1 MKEDH
6 IKHVAMMLLVACVLP
21 FSSCHKQ
28 VASAPVPAPPP
39 LAQPARSAAVQPTT
53 PPPTTPA
60 VRRAPATAT
69 PSLSELFQQNVKDAY
84 FDFDKADVRSDAQ
97 ENLRRDADFL
107 SAHANLRFE
116 IEGHCDDRGG
126 EEYNLALGDRRAM
139 SVKQYLVSLGI
150 SQDRIQTAS
159 LGKEHP
165 FCNSENEA
173 CWQQNRRG
181 HMAMPQ

>member
-6 IKHVAMMLLVACVLP
+6 LKHVVMPLLVACVLS
-21 FSSCHKQ
+21 FSACHKQ
-28 VASAPVPAPPP
+28 VATAAIPAPPP
-39 LAQPARSAAVQPTT
+39 LAQPVRSAAVQPTP
-53 PPPTTPA
+53 PPPTPPA
-60 VRRAPATAT
+60 ARPAPATAT
-69 PSLSELFQQNVKDAY
+69 PSLSELFQQNVKDAF

-97 ENLRRDADFL
+97 ENFRRNSDCL
-107 SAHANLRFE
+107 SAHANVRCE
-116 IEGHCDDRGG
+116 SDGHCDDRGG
-126 EEYNLALGDRRAM
+126 EEYNLALGDRRAA

-150 SQDRIQTAS
+150 SQNRIETVS

-165 FCNSENEA
+165 FCSSENEA

>member
-6 IKHVAMMLLVACVLP
+6 IKHLAMTLLVACVLS
-21 FSSCHKQ
+21 FSACHKQ
-28 VASAPVPAPPP
+28 VASAPVPTPPP
-39 LAQPARSAAVQPTT
+39 LAQPVRSAAVQST
-53 PPPTTPA
+53 PPPPPSPTARPT
-60 VRRAPATAT
+60 PATAT
-69 PSLSELFQQNVKDAY
+69 PSLSDLFQQNVKDAF

-126 EEYNLALGDRRAM
+126 EEYNLALGDRRAEA
-139 SVKQYLVSLGI
+139 VKKYLVSQGI
-150 SQDRIQTAS
+150 SQDRIKTAS

-165 FCNSENEA
+165 FCNSESEA

-181 HMAMPQ
+181 HMAKPQ

>member
-6 IKHVAMMLLVACVLP
+6 IKHVAMTLLVACV
-21 FSSCHKQ
+21 FSFSACHKQ
-28 VASAPVPAPPP
+28 VVSAPVPAPPP
-39 LAQPARSAAVQPTT
+39 AQPVHSAAVQPI
-53 PPPTTPA
+53 PPPPPP
-60 VRRAPATAT
+60 RATRPTPATAT
-69 PSLSELFQQNVKDAY
+69 PSLSELFQQNVKDAF

-126 EEYNLALGDRRAM
+126 EEYNLALGDRRAAA
-139 SVKQYLVSLGI
+139 VKQYLVSLGI
-150 SQDRIQTAS
+150 SQNRIEAVS

-165 FCNSENEA
+165 FCSSEDEA

>member
-1 MKEDH
+1 MKEDQ
-6 IKHVAMMLLVACVLP
+6 IKHFAVTILVAGILF
-21 FSSCHKQ
+21 FSGCHKQ

-39 LAQPARSAAVQPTT
+39 LAQPARSAEVHPAPVPPT
-53 PPPTTPA
+53 PPAARPSSSP
-60 VRRAPATAT
+60 AT
-69 PSLSELFQQNVKDAY
+69 PSLSELFQQNVKDAF
-84 FDFDKADVRSDAQ
+84 FDYDKADVRSDAQ
-97 ENLRRDADFL
+97 QDLRRDADFL
-107 SAHANLRFE
+107 LAHADLRFE

-126 EEYNLALGDRRAM
+126 EEYNLALGDRRAAA
-139 SVKQYLVSLGI
+139 VKQYLVSLGI

-165 FCNSENEA
+165 FCNSENEG